1 MKRQSKTHSNLLSF
15 LILLLA
21 TTSLGWSQF
30 SNSPKPKPDKKPSKL
45 VLGVV
50 VDQDDQPISTAVVS
64 LTNLQ
69 TKKISQDITDDKGEF
84 RFGGL
89 NPENDYDV
97 QASFH
102 DIAGEKE
109 RISMYDSR
117 AKREYYWKLPVKLT
131 DASQE
136 VPVGFLV
143 MNEQRRSVAGATL
156 KFTSTKKI
164 QTLTATTDAEGRAQK
179 WLSRA
184 DVYSII
190 VEAKGFETQVQ
201 KAFTPVREIAFVEI
215 PLKAAK

>member
-1 MKRQSKTHSNLLSF
+1 MKRQSQTYSNLLSF

-45 VLGVV
+45 VLGEV

-102 DIAGEKE
+102 DIVGEKE

-117 AKREYYWKLPVKLT
+117 AKREYYWKLPVKLA

-136 VPVGFLV
+136 VPMGFV
-143 MNEQRRSVAGATL
+143 VVDEQRRSVAGAKL
-156 KFTSTKKI
+156 KFTGAKKI
-164 QTLTATTDAEGRAQK
+164 QTLTATTDAGGRANK

-184 DVYSII
+184 DAYTIV
-190 VEAKGFETQVQ
+190 VEAAGFETQVRE
-201 KAFTPVREIAFVEI
+201 AFTPDREIAIVEI